1 VPELLEYGNIAH
13 VVFVLL
19 IWLGAAIV
27 ARVVVLRVVASLAR
41 RTRFRIDDDIIAAV
55 RRPVFWTLVFIGV
68 ALAYRAWRREP
79 PEGRTVLGQVLM
91 TLAIWYWM
99 KALMRVS
106 DIILDALARRAHDH
120 TWIEPRSLPL
130 YEISAKLVV
139 VGAAVYAVMS
149 VWNIDVSAWLAS
161 AGIVGIAV
169 GFAARDTLA
178 NLFAGIFIL
187 ADAPYKLGDFIVLD
201 SGERGRVTEIGIRST
216 RLLTRDDIEITLPNA
231 VIANAKISNETGGP
245 HKKTRVRTTVGV
257 AYGSDIDRVRE
268 VLMAVLRE
276 CEGVEQY
283 PEPQVRFREMGD
295 SALIFQVRGWVA
307 EPVLVGR
314 TIDKLNTAIYKRFAE
329 TGIEIPFPQRV
340 VHLTKEG

>member
-1 VPELLEYGNIAH
+1 MPELLEYGNIAH